1 MKFGKYIRIMVT
13 VLFVLFGLAFQ
24 SYAGNIS
31 GIISS
36 VKIDSQNKDLIQVD
50 ASLDITPLN
59 QEREVY
65 LFELQPYQHSIDVPM
80 NPLASSP
87 VLSNLKFS
95 VSLKKEN
102 QDTRLYSAF
111 CLAVREAGQYKI
123 ISNKH
128 YITNPELIAPNQ
140 SEALNRGIK
149 GLGVDSDYQEAI
161 ALGIKHAG
169 INIATKDIFGKGI
182 TYSYKGKNYN
192 INASTLLSLDTQI
205 KAYSDA
211 GVAVTAVIVN
221 AWNTEQPELN
231 LPGLTQLPS
240 EQALYYQF
248 NTSSKKAVDSLEAL
262 ASFLAKRYNGQNG
275 YGKITNWVI
284 GNEINNQRWNHA
296 NVNDEGQ
303 YIQDF
308 QDAFRIFYTAIKSES
323 ANDNVMFSIDH
334 YWNIPTEAQATT
346 TYSGKSIVDT
356 FAYINQAEGAIDW
369 GLALHPY
376 PYPMNSPMFWK
387 ERDERYG
394 VSSYFSDSVDSP
406 VVDFVN
412 LHVVTDYMQ
421 SPGLLDTNGK
431 VRTIFLTEEGFS
443 SVTGSGD
450 MATQQAAAIA
460 YSYYI
465 AANNPYIKAYILS
478 RQEDHE
484 EELKSG
490 LAVGLSVKYED
501 GKRVDKP
508 AKEVFRLIDTEQSK
522 AVSEFAKTVVGVT
535 EWEELIPGFRYP

>member
-1 MKFGKYIRIMVT
+1 MFGYK
-13 VLFVLFGLAFQ
+13 
-24 SYAGNIS
+24 
-31 GIISS
+31 
-36 VKIDSQNKDLIQVD
+36 
-50 ASLDITPLN
+50 
-59 QEREVY
+59 
-65 LFELQPYQHSIDVPM
+65 
-80 NPLASSP
+80 
-87 VLSNLKFS
+87 
-95 VSLKKEN
+95 
-102 QDTRLYSAF
+102 
-111 CLAVREAGQYKI
+111 EAGQYKI

-308 QDAFRIFYTAIKSES
+308 QGAFRIFYTAIKSES

-356 FAYINQAEGAIDW
+356 FAYINQVEGAIDW

-406 VVDFVN
+406 IVDFVN

>member
-31 GIISS
+31 GTISS

-65 LFELQPYQHSIDVPM
+65 LFELQPYQHSIYVPM

-111 CLAVREAGQYKI
+111 CLAIREAGQYKI

-248 NTSSKKAVDSLEAL
+248 NTSGKKAVDSLEAL

-356 FAYINQAEGAIDW
+356 FAYINQVEGAIDW

-406 VVDFVN
+406 IVDFVN

>member
-13 VLFVLFGLAFQ
+13 VLFVVFGLAFQ

-31 GIISS
+31 GTISS

-111 CLAVREAGQYKI
+111 CLAIREAGQYKI

-356 FAYINQAEGAIDW
+356 FAYINQVE
-369 GLALHPY
+369 
-376 PYPMNSPMFWK
+376 
-387 ERDERYG
+387 YG

-406 VVDFVN
+406 IVDFVN

-501 GKRVDKP
+501 GRRVDKP

>member
-1 MKFGKYIRIMVT
+1 MKLGKYIRIMVT

-31 GIISS
+31 GTISS

-111 CLAVREAGQYKI
+111 CLAIREAGQYKI

-406 VVDFVN
+406 IVDFVN

-535 EWEELIPGFRYP
+535 EREELIPGFRYP

>member
-1 MKFGKYIRIMVT
+1 MKFGQYIRIMVT
-13 VLFVLFGLAFQ
+13 VLFILFGLAFQ

-31 GIISS
+31 GTISS

-111 CLAVREAGQYKI
+111 CLAIREAGQYKI

-182 TYSYKGKNYN
+182 IYSYKGKNYN
-192 INASTLLSLDTQI
+192 INDSTLLSLDTQI

-308 QDAFRIFYTAIKSES
+308 QDAFRIFCTAIKSES

-406 VVDFVN
+406 IVDFVN

-450 MATQQAAAIA
+450 MAIQQAAAIA

-501 GKRVDKP
+501 GNRVDKP

>member
-31 GIISS
+31 GTISS

-111 CLAVREAGQYKI
+111 CLAIREAGQYKI

-248 NTSSKKAVDSLEAL
+248 NTSGKKAVDSLEAL

-356 FAYINQAEGAIDW
+356 FAYINQVEGAIDW

-394 VSSYFSDSVDSP
+394 VSSYFSDSVDYP
-406 VVDFVN
+406 IVDFVN

>member
-1 MKFGKYIRIMVT
+1 M
-13 VLFVLFGLAFQ
+13 
-24 SYAGNIS
+24 
-31 GIISS
+31 
-36 VKIDSQNKDLIQVD
+36 
-50 ASLDITPLN
+50 
-59 QEREVY
+59 
-65 LFELQPYQHSIDVPM
+65 
-80 NPLASSP
+80 
-87 VLSNLKFS
+87 
-95 VSLKKEN
+95 
-102 QDTRLYSAF
+102 
-111 CLAVREAGQYKI
+111 
-123 ISNKH
+123 
-128 YITNPELIAPNQ
+128 
-140 SEALNRGIK
+140 
-149 GLGVDSDYQEAI
+149 
-161 ALGIKHAG
+161 
-169 INIATKDIFGKGI
+169 
-182 TYSYKGKNYN
+182 
-192 INASTLLSLDTQI
+192 
-205 KAYSDA
+205 
-211 GVAVTAVIVN
+211 
-221 AWNTEQPELN
+221 
-231 LPGLTQLPS
+231 
-240 EQALYYQF
+240 
-248 NTSSKKAVDSLEAL
+248 
-262 ASFLAKRYNGQNG
+262 
-275 YGKITNWVI
+275 
-284 GNEINNQRWNHA
+284 
-296 NVNDEGQ
+296 
-303 YIQDF
+303 
-308 QDAFRIFYTAIKSES
+308 AIKSES

-356 FAYINQAEGAIDW
+356 FAYINQVEGAIDW

-394 VSSYFSDSVDSP
+394 VSSYFSDSVDSQI
-406 VVDFVN
+406 VDFVN

>member
-31 GIISS
+31 GTISS

-111 CLAVREAGQYKI
+111 CLAIREAGQYKI
-123 ISNKH
+123 ISNKY

-406 VVDFVN
+406 IVDFVN

>member
-31 GIISS
+31 GTSSS

-59 QEREVY
+59 HEREVY

-111 CLAVREAGQYKI
+111 CLAIREAGQYKI

-205 KAYSDA
+205 KAYSNA

-356 FAYINQAEGAIDW
+356 FAYINQVEGAIDW

-406 VVDFVN
+406 IVDFVN